1 MSTREQFSGMGSA
14 LYTGSDS
21 GDFGCSLWDC
31 ETRPTHRLF
40 IRCLEFV
47 RSSGKG
53 SVGALRISK
62 WPWTPKHEGARGR
75 TGCECSP
82 QGCGSSSCPKPCAL
96 PSAPPA
102 PLLWPPPSARA
113 PPCIPSPSPR
123 QPRRCHALPL
133 RALPRLHLLLKHAS
147 SFPSS
152 RWCF

>member
-1 MSTREQFSGMGSA
+1 MSAREQFRGMGSA

-53 SVGALRISK
+53 SAGALRISE
-62 WPWTPKHEGARGR
+62 WPLTPKHEGARGR
-75 TGCECSP
+75 TGCECGP

-96 PSAPPA
+96 PSAPPTL
-102 PLLWPPPSARA
+102 LLWPPPSARA
-113 PPCIPSPSPR
+113 PPCIFPLAPPTSQVPCASLEGSAQTAPSAET
-123 QPRRCHALPL
+123 HFVLP
-133 RALPRLHLLLKHAS
+133 
-147 SFPSS
+147 
-152 RWCF
+152 